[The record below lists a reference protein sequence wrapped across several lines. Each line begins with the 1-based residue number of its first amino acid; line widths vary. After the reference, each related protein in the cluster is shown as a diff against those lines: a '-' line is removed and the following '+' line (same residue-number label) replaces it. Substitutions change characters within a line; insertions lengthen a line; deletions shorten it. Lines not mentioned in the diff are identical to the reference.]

1 MGTVDRTK
9 QQLAAQLKQMAATM
23 PFRKV
28 RVGDLCE
35 NCGIDRRTFYYHFRD
50 IYDLAAWIYS
60 QNVEELLTDENGRPC
75 EAGMLRV
82 LTRIREEE
90 YFYRSALGEDSQ
102 NALGRFILR
111 YNVEMYERELR
122 KLLSVQELSRE
133 DSFAVGY
140 HCFASLGMIRRWI
153 YHQSYLEPCEMAR
166 LLIHTMPPKLRVF
179 YQTPG
184 AAELKEE
191 NHE

>member
-23 PFRKV
+23 PLRKV

-60 QNVEELLTDENGRPC
+60 QTVEELLTDPSGKPS
-75 EAGMLRV
+75 EAGMTWV

-111 YNVEMYERELR
+111 YNVEMYERELK
-122 KLLSVQELSRE
+122 KLLGVQELSRE
-133 DSFAVGY
+133 DSFAVSY
-140 HCFASLGMIRRWI
+140 HCFASLGMIRRWVFYQI
-153 YHQSYLEPCEMAR
+153 QLEPSEMAR
-166 LLIHTMPPKLRVF
+166 LLIQTMPPRLRVF

-184 AAELKEE
+184 TAELKEE
-191 NHE
+191 NYE